1 MDNQQEKRNLN
12 WQFVESA
19 LEEGSSSGYKI
30 AVLETAKLL
39 SQALEEQN
47 FSGKNF
53 EERLNS
59 AGNIF
64 ANEENVNQ
72 ALEIRQKIIEQP
84 YFDISVEETKETI
97 ANFYQA
103 IVDVTENQ
111 PGVLSKLNVF
121 KNFGSKF
128 KESGTSP
135 HRLFS
140 VSRIFE
146 KGFIK
151 KFIIGLFLFFLIVLI
166 LADTGPGQSL
176 TNFMV
181 DIAHFIFYKL
191 LIVAAIA
198 AAIIIAI
205 IGTLSYLEGRN
216 DGNRGRMKI
225 E

>member
-39 SQALEEQN
+39 DQALEEQN

-59 AGNIF
+59 ARNIF

-121 KNFGSKF
+121 KNFNPEKF
-128 KESGTSP
+128 EGTRDS
-135 HRLFS
+135 
-140 VSRIFE
+140 
-146 KGFIK
+146 
-151 KFIIGLFLFFLIVLI
+151 
-166 LADTGPGQSL
+166 
-176 TNFMV
+176 
-181 DIAHFIFYKL
+181 KL
-191 LIVAAIA
+191 L
-198 AAIIIAI
+198 
-205 IGTLSYLEGRN
+205 TLKRREKLY
-216 DGNRGRMKI
+216 KI
-225 E
+225 FKIKV

>member
-59 AGNIF
+59 ARNIF

-84 YFDISVEETKETI
+84 YFDISIEETKETI

-103 IVDVTENQ
+103 IVDATENQ
-111 PGVLSKLNVF
+111 PGILSKLNVF
-121 KNFGSKF
+121 KNFNPKF
-128 KESGTSP
+128 KD
-135 HRLFS
+135 FS
-140 VSRIFE
+140 LSRIFE

-151 KFIIGLFLFFLIVLI
+151 KSIIGLFLFFLIVLI

-176 TNFMV
+176 ANFMV

-205 IGTLSYLEGRN
+205 IGALSYLEGRN
-216 DGNRGRMKI
+216 DSNRGRLKI

>member
-19 LEEGSSSGYKI
+19 LEEGTSSGYKI

-39 SQALEEQN
+39 GQALEEQN
-47 FSGKNF
+47 FSGENF

-59 AGNIF
+59 AKNIF

-72 ALEIRQKIIEQP
+72 ALDIRQKIIEQP

-111 PGVLSKLNVF
+111 PSVLSKLNVF
-121 KNFGSKF
+121 KNFSSKF
-128 KESGTSP
+128 KKGDMSSV
-135 HRLFS
+135 RLLSKF
-140 VSRIFE
+140 FE

-151 KFIIGLFLFFLIVLI
+151 KFIIGFFLFFLIILI

-176 TNFMV
+176 ANFMV
-181 DIAHFIFYKL
+181 GIAHFIFYKL
-191 LIVAAIA
+191 LIVAAVA

>member
-1 MDNQQEKRNLN
+1 MNNQEKYNLN
-12 WQFVESA
+12 WQSVESA

-59 AGNIF
+59 AGKIF
-64 ANEENVNQ
+64 ANKENVNQ

-84 YFDISVEETKETI
+84 YFDVSAKETKETI

-103 IVDVTENQ
+103 IIDVTENQ
-111 PGVLSKLNVF
+111 SGVLSKLNIF
-121 KNFGSKF
+121 KNFSSKF
-128 KESGTSP
+128 KENDTSSC
-135 HRLFS
+135 RFFS
-140 VSRIFE
+140 VSKIFK

-176 TNFMV
+176 TNFIV

-191 LIVAAIA
+191 LVVAAIA

-205 IGTLSYLEGRN
+205 IGTLSYLEGRQ
-216 DGNRGRMKI
+216 DSNRGRMKI